1 MYTLNVCTNSHTHIH
16 SHTIHLSIEPG
27 DYGALTDFSLGPFN
41 NDVREL
47 SFNVSIV
54 NDMIPEDNELF
65 TASLTLSDPATY
77 GEIVTVDPALANV
90 TILDEDGKS
99 LIERGAVMVAP
110 NCIYQMEVYT
120 EYNKA
125 GGKLLLSL

>member
-1 MYTLNVCTNSHTHIH
+1 MNVLIHTLTHTYVH

-27 DYGALTDFSLGPFN
+27 DYAALADFPLGPFN

-54 NDMIPEDNELF
+54 NDLIPEDDELF

-77 GEIVTVDPALANV
+77 GEIVTVTPNLANV

-99 LIERGAVMVAP
+99 LMR
-110 NCIYQMEVYT
+110 EV
-120 EYNKA
+120 
-125 GGKLLLSL
+125 L